1 MKCDFDFSMVFCK
14 WHSIV
19 ERLDHTLSYD
29 VLRCHSHS
37 VRALHVKHVSEQ
49 DTPHTYMQHT
59 LT

>member
-1 MKCDFDFSMVFCK
+1 
-14 WHSIV
+14 
-19 ERLDHTLSYD
+19 LSYG

-37 VRALHVKHVSEQ
+37 VRALHVKRVSEQ